1 MQINLSILGII
12 RKVYKSLN
20 YKHARAALEL
30 KAEACWGHSVQLFE
44 LLASNTYKVL
54 TRNAML
60 VVWKER
66 AHKKLCANSV
76 RKAQLRSSTSGITA
90 KI

>member
-54 TRNAML
+54 
-60 VVWKER
+60 
-66 AHKKLCANSV
+66 
-76 RKAQLRSSTSGITA
+76 I
-90 KI
+90 